1 MNTLFMIMTFSWL
14 LTCTAAD
21 LWKTRNVRTTHCQVS
36 WNCIIFPNVATCFFW
51 VLHVTTL
58 CAYQIHFLNCQHV
71 HYVDA
76 EWVAL
81 LLKINLYIYL
91 LESISMICAQNLITL
106 IDSLKAKQHMPYAPQ
121 TPASEF
127 HYYIK
132 SSSQNI
138 LYPSPNNSNTNII
151 VAKFAKPDTG
161 FCW

>member
-21 LWKTRNVRTTHCQVS
+21 LWKTWNVRTTHCQVS

-106 IDSLKAKQHMPYAPQ
+106 IDSLKAKQHMLPRRLLQNSTITLSPPPR
-121 TPASEF
+121 TS
-127 HYYIK
+127 YIHPLTI
-132 SSSQNI
+132 QI
-138 LYPSPNNSNTNII
+138 LTSL
-151 VAKFAKPDTG
+151 
-161 FCW
+161 